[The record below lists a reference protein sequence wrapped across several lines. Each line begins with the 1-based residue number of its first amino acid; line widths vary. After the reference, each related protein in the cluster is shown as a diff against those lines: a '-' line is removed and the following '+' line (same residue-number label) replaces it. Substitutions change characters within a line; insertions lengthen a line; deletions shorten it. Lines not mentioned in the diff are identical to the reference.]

1 MILTKVLKHSR
12 EYCKG
17 TYSEYSCGYGD
28 EYQVLISY
36 LPNSIQG
43 GCGPAAGPLVGAVGP
58 LVGAVGA
65 AGPLVG
71 AVGPLVGAVGPLVG
85 AVGPLVGA
93 AGGAEVTV
101 ADVVA
106 TTAGDA
112 DDDDDDGGSPL
123 PPTAAGG
130 GGKGGGSIPAGTCH
144 SRHIKKQHCSMV
156 QNDMLSPVRS
166 YMH

>member
-1 MILTKVLKHSR
+1 MGTG
-12 EYCKG
+12 KG

-58 LVGAVGA
+58 LVGAVR
-65 AGPLVG
+65 
-71 AVGPLVGAVGPLVG
+71 
-85 AVGPLVGA
+85 PLVGA

-101 ADVVA
+101 VDDVVA

-112 DDDDDDGGSPL
+112 DDDDDDDDGSPL
-123 PPTAAGG
+123 PPAAAGG
-130 GGKGGGSIPAGTCH
+130 GNGGGSIPAGTYH
-144 SRHIKKQHCSMV
+144 SRQQKQHC
-156 QNDMLSPVRS
+156 DMYILSPVRNLTE